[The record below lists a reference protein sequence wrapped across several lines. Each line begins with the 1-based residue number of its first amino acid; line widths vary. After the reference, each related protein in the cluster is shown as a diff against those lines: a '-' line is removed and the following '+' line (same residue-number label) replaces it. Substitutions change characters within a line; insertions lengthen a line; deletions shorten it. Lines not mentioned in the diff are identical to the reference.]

1 MLVGLH
7 KHIKRKREVRMKQSS
22 VKDQLSQFEHLHTSG
37 LAYELIREVLI
48 PDLLGQELP
57 SILYW
62 SGKNIARKYP
72 LSTIEEIIQFFKDA
86 GWGNLTIIDNK
97 SSEIQFELAGDFIT
111 ARNQSRKSTSYQLEA
126 GFIAQQIEHIQ
137 QMVTEA
143 FEEQKKRT
151 NKILFTARW
160 DKKDPIF

>member
-1 MLVGLH
+1 
-7 KHIKRKREVRMKQSS
+7 MKQSS

-37 LAYELIREVLI
+37 IAYELIREILI

-86 GWGNLTIIDNK
+86 GWGELSILEQK
-97 SSEIQFELAGDFIT
+97 SSEIQFELSGDFIT
-111 ARNQSRKSTSYQLEA
+111 ARNQSRKGVSYQLEA
-126 GFIAQQIEHIQ
+126 GFIAQQIEFIQ
-137 QMVTEA
+137 QMLTEA
-143 FEEQKKRT
+143 FEEQKKRH
-151 NKILFTARW
+151 NKVLFTARW
-160 DKKDPIF
+160 DKKDPLI